1 MIKIIDTKKE
11 TKKYIEAVN
20 TLFRVYRID
29 GSLDKRYKDISAFYK
44 TIAALK
50 ADELYKGD
58 PLKKTLVSSHLL
70 EGHSLS
76 DVAKKNGIF
85 HVSYIHHTSGGY
97 EGACY
102 AYIRGYNTISSYA
115 AVSIELVV

>member
-44 TIAALK
+44 TVAALK

-76 DVAKKNGIF
+76 DVAKKTGYSTSHIYTTHQVVMKELAMLIF
-85 HVSYIHHTSGGY
+85 EVI
-97 EGACY
+97 
-102 AYIRGYNTISSYA
+102 I
-115 AVSIELVV
+115 L